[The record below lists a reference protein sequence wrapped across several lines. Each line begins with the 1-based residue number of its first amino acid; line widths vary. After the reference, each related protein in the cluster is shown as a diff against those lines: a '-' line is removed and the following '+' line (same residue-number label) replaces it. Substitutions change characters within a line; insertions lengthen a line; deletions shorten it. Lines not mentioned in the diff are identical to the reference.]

1 MKISRIE
8 FENFRNYKEY
18 GCIEC
23 STDGRATIIYGKN
36 GDGKTTLH
44 QLLQWI
50 FYGEVHFN
58 KTTTN
63 ILYNL
68 KAEEEKEYDESFIV
82 MGRVDF
88 EHNREKF
95 SLTRTNTYKK
105 KLTNSELVK
114 EEISLNKMDDEYN
127 WKRIDNPTD
136 MIEKILPSGLAE
148 YFFFDGESM
157 IADLRVK
164 GRDSASKLKRALFS
178 MFDLDIIE
186 SAKSHIGSTELKT
199 TVLGKLYLSKGT
211 IASDSEISA
220 VQTNI
225 ENAQNKIND
234 FKGKIAAA
242 EKGKRSLRNKAEKIS
257 ETIGNSKSK
266 SEYEVQRNKLKKE
279 RDLFLEN
286 ANNAQENFGNAV
298 LDMFP
303 YLFISKAVKDARKSL
318 HLKIQDKK
326 LPHGISKK
334 LIEYLLQDGTT
345 ECICGN
351 PLCEKE
357 KEHIASYLKLLPPK
371 SYASMYD
378 EFSNTA
384 DKWGKGYNITAI
396 EKHIKAYL
404 DNNQSAYNKDFEI
417 KNLDEQE
424 KNNPDIE
431 DLITDRA
438 NAEEKIVDLDKLIND
453 CTSQLDKYN
462 MYLKKQMREFDQKTK
477 ETEMGVAVQTKID
490 IMTSVYDY
498 FSEKLDVA
506 AKDYSEKL
514 ERNIQELLDSML
526 GEMRTV
532 RVSEDFTVKVF
543 DSHNDESKS
552 EGQFAVVSFAYIGGI
567 LRMLQS
573 EKDLSAKEYPLI
585 LDGPFSKLDEDYRQ
599 AVVEN
604 VPEFAPQVI
613 IFSKDSLQD
622 VFPKNKIGRVW
633 TIQSNNE
640 KNIAS
645 VKEGFLW

>member
-234 FKGKIAAA
+234 FKGEIAAA

-286 ANNAQENFGNAV
+286 TNNAQENFGNAV

-431 DLITDRA
+431 ELITDRA

>member
-462 MYLKKQMREFDQKTK
+462 MYLKKQMREFDQKTE

>member
-211 IASDSEISA
+211 VASDSEISA

-431 DLITDRA
+431 ELITDRA